1 MAQQIIVTKDNY
13 GIGLSCN
20 FIDKNKNPIDLTDKI
35 VEVVIVDANNE
46 TIDIKQAVIVDYT
59 NAKASIVLEKIHT
72 STLGLYKTFWSVL
85 DENQN
90 ITAQEDVY
98 YYVKDK
104 NNGSEGIVGSDV
116 SIEETVEELVEEIK
130 IIKQDIKS
138 LNIKYEELFQSVSNG
153 KMLLASAITDKGV
166 TTLATDT
173 FEKMASNIRKII
185 TNSGSNTPELV
196 PPVEPEP
203 ISINYISDLTV
214 DYGTDF
220 SITYITNIEAVKH
233 EISTDNGNTY
243 TTISPTL
250 LPNLSSSGIGYVY
263 RHPALTSTGSNNRR
277 IIRVTDTS
285 GNVATSNV
293 FNITV
298 TPEPVTPVENYIRVT
313 RSDITILQGSNA
325 EINCEFNL
333 PDVDKKIYL
342 TEGKSILANCY
353 IDGNNV
359 IALTRDLIS
368 GTYSGCK
375 ILVTEYIGDYTIAE
389 SNEFTL
395 NIV

>member
-20 FIDKNKNPIDLTDKI
+20 FIDKNKEPIDLTDKV
-35 VEVVIVDANNE
+35 VEVVIVDSNNE

-72 STLGLYKTFWSVL
+72 STLGLHKTFWSVL
-85 DENQN
+85 DDNQN

-116 SIEETVEELVEEIK
+116 SIEELVEEIK

-173 FEKMASNIRKII
+173 FEKMASNIRKIT

-196 PPVEPEP
+196 PP
-203 ISINYISDLTV
+203 T
-214 DYGTDF
+214 
-220 SITYITNIEAVKH
+220 
-233 EISTDNGNTY
+233 
-243 TTISPTL
+243 
-250 LPNLSSSGIGYVY
+250 
-263 RHPALTSTGSNNRR
+263 
-277 IIRVTDTS
+277 
-285 GNVATSNV
+285 
-293 FNITV
+293 
-298 TPEPVTPVENYIRVT
+298 
-313 RSDITILQGSNA
+313 QQ
-325 EINCEFNL
+325 
-333 PDVDKKIYL
+333 
-342 TEGKSILANCY
+342 
-353 IDGNNV
+353 ID
-359 IALTRDLIS
+359 
-368 GTYSGCK
+368 
-375 ILVTEYIGDYTIAE
+375 
-389 SNEFTL
+389 
-395 NIV
+395 

>member
-20 FIDKNKNPIDLTDKI
+20 FVDKNKNPIDLTDKV
-35 VEVVIVDANNE
+35 VEVVIVDSNNE

-173 FEKMASNIRKII
+173 FEKMASNIRKIT
-185 TNSGSNTPELV
+185 TNSGSNTEEPV
-196 PPVEPEP
+196 PP
-203 ISINYISDLTV
+203 T
-214 DYGTDF
+214 
-220 SITYITNIEAVKH
+220 
-233 EISTDNGNTY
+233 
-243 TTISPTL
+243 
-250 LPNLSSSGIGYVY
+250 
-263 RHPALTSTGSNNRR
+263 
-277 IIRVTDTS
+277 
-285 GNVATSNV
+285 
-293 FNITV
+293 
-298 TPEPVTPVENYIRVT
+298 
-313 RSDITILQGSNA
+313 QQ
-325 EINCEFNL
+325 
-333 PDVDKKIYL
+333 
-342 TEGKSILANCY
+342 
-353 IDGNNV
+353 ID
-359 IALTRDLIS
+359 
-368 GTYSGCK
+368 
-375 ILVTEYIGDYTIAE
+375 
-389 SNEFTL
+389 
-395 NIV
+395 

>member
-20 FIDKNKNPIDLTDKI
+20 FSDKNKEPIDLTDKV
-35 VEVVIVDANNE
+35 VEVVIVDSNNE

-116 SIEETVEELVEEIK
+116 SIEESVEELVEEIK

-173 FEKMASNIRKII
+173 FEKMASNIRKIT
-185 TNSGSNTPELV
+185 TNSGSNTKEPV
-196 PPVEPEP
+196 PP
-203 ISINYISDLTV
+203 T
-214 DYGTDF
+214 
-220 SITYITNIEAVKH
+220 
-233 EISTDNGNTY
+233 
-243 TTISPTL
+243 
-250 LPNLSSSGIGYVY
+250 
-263 RHPALTSTGSNNRR
+263 
-277 IIRVTDTS
+277 
-285 GNVATSNV
+285 
-293 FNITV
+293 
-298 TPEPVTPVENYIRVT
+298 
-313 RSDITILQGSNA
+313 QQ
-325 EINCEFNL
+325 
-333 PDVDKKIYL
+333 
-342 TEGKSILANCY
+342 
-353 IDGNNV
+353 ID
-359 IALTRDLIS
+359 
-368 GTYSGCK
+368 
-375 ILVTEYIGDYTIAE
+375 
-389 SNEFTL
+389 
-395 NIV
+395 